1 MEKLARPSARALLL
15 ALTVFVVMPAAAQPV
30 LPNPADAELRRQVT
44 ARFDVVPLK
53 QGVALAG
60 AAPERR
66 VEIDNGV
73 VMAGGVPLSGAELRQ
88 RLGADAALVLRLS
101 YLDNAALHRLFAP
114 PPAAPAPPAPTAAPE
129 APRAAQVPAA
139 PVPPPPPAAAPAPTP
154 PAGPTFRRTGARL
167 ALGKS
172 IVVASDEEVTEAVVA
187 LGGDVR
193 IEGRV
198 RDNVVVLGGD
208 LDLSPTAEVR
218 GDITVLGGDLR
229 LAPGARHTGQVH
241 HGVAGRFPDWRWPA
255 FGWSRLD
262 MGPAARMVSLAGTLA
277 RILLLALAV
286 LVIAFVARGPVS
298 RIGAA
303 ASASPLRA
311 GLIGLVTQVLFI
323 PLLVIGAVILA
334 VTIVGIPFVAV
345 LVPLAVLTMFAA
357 MLLGF
362 TSLAL
367 RLGQAI
373 AARAGWT
380 DGSVVAAAMLGLAV
394 IVLPT
399 VVARLVGLAPESAR
413 AATMVLFG
421 LGALVEYVAWTIGLG
436 AAMMTGLGRWSVT
449 PPPVPPP
456 VPPLPPRFMA
466 GDAPAGL

>member
-15 ALTVFVVMPAAAQPV
+15 ALTLFVVAPVTAQPV
-30 LPNPADAELRRQVT
+30 PPPADAELRRQVT

-53 QGVALAG
+53 QGVALSG
-60 AAPERR
+60 ATADRR

-114 PPAAPAPPAPTAAPE
+114 PPVAPAPSVPSVVPE

-139 PVPPPPPAAAPAPTP
+139 PVPPSPPAAAPAPIP
-154 PAGPTFRRTGARL
+154 PPGPTFRRTGARL

-218 GDITVLGGDLR
+218 GDLTVLGGDLR

-262 MGPAARMVSLAGTLA
+262 MGPAARVVSLAGTLA

-286 LVIAFVARGPVS
+286 VVIAFVARGPVT
-298 RIGAA
+298 RVGAA

-311 GLIGLVTQVLFI
+311 GVIGLVTQVLFV
-323 PLLVIGAVILA
+323 PVLVIGAVILA

-345 LVPLAVLTMFAA
+345 LVPLAVLALFAA

-367 RLGQAI
+367 RLGQAV

-380 DGSVVAAAMLGLAV
+380 AGPAVAAAMLGLGV

-413 AATMVLFG
+413 VATMVLFG

-436 AAMMTGLGRWSVT
+436 AAVMTGLGRWSVT
-449 PPPVPPP
+449 PPPLPPQA
-456 VPPLPPRFMA
+456 PPLPPRFMA